1 MTKIQNKIIIT
12 CLLAVLIVLIGA
24 VFCTSTLAEE
34 NVSSA
39 STSFVIFYNANGG
52 KTNTGFTSYYIYN
65 GEEYTVQSSN
75 TVSRDGYTF
84 GGWYDNPEG
93 TGTQYTTF
101 PANYPFPS
109 SGSIMLYAK
118 WIGNTYKVNYYVPGL
133 DSGTV
138 LALTDN
144 YTAGNSYLIN
154 DNVFTEK
161 AFLGLNV
168 ATLLGWYDN
177 PELSGDPIT
186 KINKSA
192 YGDKN
197 IYAKWEYKK
206 YTITYHDIENGSY
219 DNWALPLKTTYTY
232 GELLNY
238 NKNSTDYYFPVP
250 TKASISANGWYD
262 NANFAGNTVN
272 SLLRYVA
279 DIKQGIPCD
288 IDLYA
293 LWDYTRYSI
302 MYNDPKNGSYD
313 NWAIPLKSSYS
324 YLDVKDYTDNNSD
337 YYFVTPNK
345 AYYTCNGW
353 YDNANFEGDPVT
365 SLVNYVQN
373 NGYKNITLYAKWTA
387 DTFYVNYVIPDL
399 TGNNQTAILDSPE
412 VYNVETGYS
421 IRDDIFDKSF
431 GGYTKVATLLG
442 WYDNAEYAGEPITSF
457 AVGTTGNKTMYAK
470 WEYTRYSITYNDS
483 KNGSYDNWA
492 LPLKISY
499 GYDEFINDNSY
510 DYIFITPNKA
520 YYLCEGWYD
529 NYSFEGDE
537 VNSLKEY
544 VESKN
549 FAVGD
554 ITLYAKWVPIEY
566 KVYYSIPN
574 EVGINE
580 IANIEPLQTYNI
592 ETGYE
597 INDQIYYT
605 CSLYGALNVA
615 TLLGWYDNAELIG
628 EPITNFPAGTT
639 GDKTVYAKW
648 EYNTFDINYYD
659 SLGGTI
665 DNWQRPLK
673 YSYSSKEIIDY
684 MANSEDYII
693 PSPYLEY
700 YTFGGWYCNENFEG
714 ESFTSLKECVNAR
727 GYRNID
733 LYAKW
738 TRNSYAIFFDPNG
751 GDYNTSSMPKDYI
764 IIGQEYIVDQSDDH
778 NIFKENYKL
787 NGWYKDSNCTQLIS
801 SIPGNIDHD
810 VTVYAGWTRCTVYLH
825 VYIDKTLEKLLRSD
839 WDSDTRKYRTYTLE
853 VNDYNLYGKGITM
866 DSTLGQAINNKQ
878 TAENWLAPTIK
889 DKILCDLENAYC
901 DAYEISSNI
910 GDTLNLDVYDMV
922 YYTLDFS
929 EQISED
935 IVLAEVEEGLN
946 VVISRNRVSVKFV
959 FVDCDYES
967 IIGQLGSRYDV
978 VYQYATTPGTKLQFP
993 EESYSTY
1000 TVYMGTSIINQY
1012 DVYFIG
1018 WTLDYCN
1025 WQHWLG
1031 GNVIGI
1037 PESENV
1043 KHELVSQDYVV
1054 NEDTTLYAYCSFKSV
1069 NLNPGA
1075 NEGATEGEPNPYATC
1090 TCGWCKLLNALGINA
1105 VSFRKLVHLEDK
1117 SLTNIFA
1124 TFWGETWFKVMV
1136 IILSIIAL
1144 ALVYPII
1151 KLVIVVVAFPIKA
1164 IYRASNKA
1172 SKTLKKKQQ
1181 RRR

>member
-34 NVSSA
+34 NVSTA

-52 KTNTGFTSYYIYN
+52 KTNSGFTSYYIYK
-65 GEEYTVQSSN
+65 GEEYTVQSST

-101 PANYPFPS
+101 PANYPVPS

-144 YTAGNSYLIN
+144 YTAGKSYLLN

-177 PELSGDPIT
+177 PELSGNPIT
-186 KINKSA
+186 VIKSSA

-197 IYAKWEYKK
+197 VYAKWEYKTF
-206 YTITYHDIENGSY
+206 TITYHDVENGSY
-219 DNWALPLKTTYTY
+219 DNWSLPLKTSYTY
-232 GELLNY
+232 GELINY
-238 NKNSTDYYFPVP
+238 NNNSTDYYFPVP

-279 DIKQGIPCD
+279 DIKQGTPCN

-293 LWDYTRYSI
+293 LWDYSRYSI
-302 MYNDPKNGSYD
+302 TYNDPKNGSYD

-399 TGNNQTAILDSPE
+399 RGNNQTAILDSPE

-457 AVGTTGNKTMYAK
+457 AVGTTGNITMYAK
-470 WEYTRYSITYNDS
+470 WEYTPYTITYIDL

-492 LPLKISY
+492 LPLKSSY
-499 GYDEFINDNSY
+499 TYKDYMDYVNS
-510 DYIFITPNKA
+510 DTNYIFILPNKA
-520 YYLCEGWYD
+520 GMACDGWYD
-529 NYSFEGDE
+529 NSNFEGSV
-537 VNSLKEY
+537 VNNFKDY
-544 VESKN
+544 IESKN
-549 FAVGD
+549 FSLGD
-554 ITLYAKWVPIEY
+554 IELYAKWTLFEY
-566 KVYYSIPN
+566 EVNFYLPNRSGTVEQVNIAPNQVYTVESGYDIDD
-574 EVGINE
+574 
-580 IANIEPLQTYNI
+580 NIFYIFAFGGNTTSYR
-592 ETGYE
+592 
-597 INDQIYYT
+597 
-605 CSLYGALNVA
+605 
-615 TLLGWYDNAELIG
+615 LLGWYDNAGYEG
-628 EPITNFPAGTT
+628 EPITQIEVGDT
-639 GDKTVYAKW
+639 GSKDFYAKY
-648 EYNTFDINYYD
+648 ELITYTIYFNAN
-659 SLGGTI
+659 GGYHK
-665 DNWQRPLK
+665 DNW
-673 YSYSSKEIIDY
+673 
-684 MANSEDYII
+684 
-693 PSPYLEY
+693 
-700 YTFGGWYCNENFEG
+700 
-714 ESFTSLKECVNAR
+714 SLSDTLI
-727 GYRNID
+727 Y
-733 LYAKW
+733 
-738 TRNSYAIFFDPNG
+738 
-751 GDYNTSSMPKDYI
+751 
-764 IIGQEYIVDQSDDH
+764 GQEYEIKLSNSAVK
-778 NIFKENYKL
+778 KENYKL
-787 NGWYKDSNCTQLIS
+787 TGWYIDSDCTEEILVVS
-801 SIPGNIDHD
+801 ADNDHD
-810 VTVYAGWTRCTVYLH
+810 ITVYAGWARCTVSLH

-839 WDSDTRKYRTYTLE
+839 WDSDTRKYATYDLE

-889 DKILCDLENAYC
+889 DMILCNLENAYC
-901 DAYEISSNI
+901 DAYEISLNI
-910 GDTLNLDVYDMV
+910 GDTYNLDVYDMV

-929 EQISED
+929 EEISED
-935 IVLAEVEEGLN
+935 TVLAEVEEGLN

-1075 NEGATEGEPNPYATC
+1075 DEGATEGEPNPYATC

-1117 SLTNIFA
+1117 SLANIFA